1 MAPVRPSIT
10 IKLTSWQARMAKD
23 FISTRLAKLE
33 RVSIIAV
40 LDKKHWVTYRVPV
53 EGISKNSWLL
63 YLTDLQISRIQQ
75 KYDIKT
81 AISAINVTEEL
92 IKEGKIV
99 FS

>member
-1 MAPVRPSIT
+1 MAPVRASISF
-10 IKLTSWQARMAKD
+10 KLTPWQARMAKD
-23 FISTRLAKLE
+23 FMSTRLEKLE
-33 RVSIIAV
+33 RVSIIAI

-53 EGISKNSWLL
+53 EGISRNSWLL
-63 YLTDLQISRIQQ
+63 YLTDLQISRVQE
-75 KYDIKT
+75 KFGIKT